1 MHTALCSFMRQNSHR
16 GCTGGWKEG
25 RAQVL
30 QWSGWGTV
38 GSRNVIAWDG
48 TGVRVGQK
56 EGVEQQDSPEVL
68 GMQWQAGM

>member
-1 MHTALCSFMRQNSHR
+1 M
-16 GCTGGWKEG
+16 
-25 RAQVL
+25 
-30 QWSGWGTV
+30 V

>member
-1 MHTALCSFMRQNSHR
+1 M
-16 GCTGGWKEG
+16 
-25 RAQVL
+25 L
-30 QWSGWGTV
+30 QWSGWGIV

-56 EGVEQQDSPEVL
+56 EGVEQQGSPEVL